1 MGDRDLENPSAQAR
15 KEFLVELGTEE
26 LPPRALKT
34 LANAFADGIV
44 KRLTDAKLAMGEV
57 AVYASPRRLAV
68 HIIDLDTQQA
78 DQSIERRGPAVAAA
92 FDAEGNP
99 TKAAE
104 GFARSCGVAV
114 DQLDRLKTDKGEWLV
129 TRIDQKGAAAAEL
142 LPDIVNE
149 SLAALPIPKRMR
161 WGDRDTEFVRPAHWL
176 LMLLGNEVVPASVLG
191 LQADRLT
198 RGHRF
203 HGTGD
208 ISVPQPNQYTS
219 LLSKQGKVIA
229 DFDARR
235 ESIANGV
242 QALASELGGHV
253 ELDADLLDEV
263 TALVEW
269 PVPVAGKF
277 DSEYLEIPSEV
288 LITTMKDNQKY
299 FPLFDGNGK
308 LLPMF
313 ITVSN
318 IDSAD
323 MDTVRKGNEV
333 VIRPRLA
340 DAMFFWQQDRKQPLA
355 DRIDTLKSVVFQTKL
370 GSIHEKTE
378 RVVKLAESI
387 ATDIGA
393 SVEHT
398 RRSVALSK
406 CDLVTEMVGEFASV
420 QGVMGEYYAR
430 LDGEDEAVA
439 VALSEQYLPRYADD
453 KLAATPVGQSLAIAD
468 RIDTLV
474 GIFAIGQKPTGVKDP
489 FALRRLSLGVL
500 RTMIEQGV
508 DLDLRALLQKAADGL
523 QSKVDVKGV
532 VDEVFEFMVE
542 RLRAYY
548 NSQRVAAKVFD
559 SVAALQP
566 TSPVDF
572 DLRIKAVNE
581 FVKLPEAE
589 SLAAANKRINNILKK
604 NQADSKIE
612 VDPSLFDG
620 ATESTL
626 YDELQALESKTA
638 PLFEAGDYSA
648 ALQALAQVRSP
659 VDNYFDE
666 VMVMADDASVR
677 NNRLSMLGNM
687 KSLFSRVA
695 DIGLLQS

>member
-1 MGDRDLENPSAQAR
+1 MADQIMA
-15 KEFLVELGTEE
+15 KEDFLVELGTEE
-26 LPPRALKT
+26 LPPRALRT
-34 LANAFADGIV
+34 LVTAFADGIV
-44 KRLTDAKLAMGEV
+44 KRLGDAKLDMGEV
-57 AVYASPRRLAV
+57 RVYASPRRLAV
-68 HIIDLDTQQA
+68 HINDLSTQQA
-78 DQSIERRGPAVAAA
+78 DQMIERRGPAVAAA
-92 FDAEGNP
+92 FDADGNP
-99 TKAAE
+99 TRAAE
-104 GFARSCGVAV
+104 GFARSCGVEV

-129 TRIDQKGAAAAEL
+129 TNIEDKGARTAEL
-142 LPDIVNE
+142 LPDIVAE
-149 SLAALPIPKRMR
+149 SLASLPIPKRMR
-161 WGDRDTEFVRPAHWL
+161 WGDRDAEFVRPAHWL
-176 LMLLGNEVVPASVLG
+176 LMLLGEKVVPAQVLG
-191 LQADRLT
+191 LQSGRLT

-203 HGTGD
+203 HSEGEIAVPHPDQYAD
-208 ISVPQPNQYTS
+208 I
-219 LLSKQGKVIA
+219 LKEQGKVVA
-229 DFDARR
+229 DFDERR
-235 ESIANGV
+235 SSIASGV
-242 QALASELGGHV
+242 QALANDLGGKV
-253 ELDADLLDEV
+253 ILDDDLLDEV

-277 DSEYLEIPSEV
+277 DSEYLDIPGEV

-299 FPLFDGNGK
+299 FPLFDSDDK

-318 IDSAD
+318 IDSTD
-323 MDTVRKGNEV
+323 MDMVRKGNEV

-355 DRIDTLKSVVFQTKL
+355 ERMDVLKSVVFQTKL
-370 GSIHEKTE
+370 GSIHDKTE
-378 RVVKLAESI
+378 RVAKLAESI
-387 ATDIGA
+387 AGGIGA
-393 SVEHT
+393 NVQHT
-398 RRSVALSK
+398 RRAVALSK

-420 QGVMGEYYAR
+420 QGIMGEYYAR

-453 KLAATPVGQSLAIAD
+453 KLAATPAGQCLAIAD
-468 RIDTLV
+468 RLDTLV

-489 FALRRLSLGVL
+489 FALRRLSLGAL
-500 RTMIEQGV
+500 RTMIEQGL
-508 DLDLRALLQKAADGL
+508 DLDLRALLQEAANGL
-523 QSKVDVKGV
+523 QGKVDVSGV
-532 VDEVFEFMVE
+532 VDEVFDFMVE

-548 NSQRVAAKVFD
+548 SGQGVGAKVFD

-572 DLRIKAVNE
+572 DRRIKAVNE
-581 FVKLPEAE
+581 FVQLPEAE

-604 NQADSKIE
+604 NQPDSNTV
-612 VDPSLFDG
+612 VDTSLFEG
-620 ATESTL
+620 ATEATL
-626 YDELQALESKTA
+626 YDELQALESKTS

-648 ALQALAQVRSP
+648 ALKALAQVRSP

-666 VMVMADDASVR
+666 VMVMADDISVR